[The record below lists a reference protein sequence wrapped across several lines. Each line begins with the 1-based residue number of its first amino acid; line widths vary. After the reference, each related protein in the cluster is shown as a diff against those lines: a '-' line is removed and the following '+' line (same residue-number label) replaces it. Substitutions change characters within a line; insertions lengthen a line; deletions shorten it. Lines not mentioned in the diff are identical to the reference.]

1 MIRFQRLSLV
11 AAILIALPLAVDAQ
25 DRLKTMPG
33 YDQFQRMSK
42 EIPGSVKMGSVFVT
56 WKDKGESF
64 EYQHDGKKY
73 RFDFATGKPALVEEP
88 KKEDDKAAPKS
99 NRDNDTAKTK
109 GRGQQGGQA
118 KGQQGG
124 QNKGTGRNRT
134 ADPAQVPGGV
144 ARGRQAGSAT
154 SPDRKSK
161 AIFRDRNI
169 WLTDAKGENEV
180 AVTTDGSEKGRIK
193 YGSASW
199 VYGEELFQRSAMWW
213 SPDSKKL
220 AYYRFDETQVADYY
234 LALNQTSLQD
244 KLDVEPYPKA
254 GAPNPVV
261 DLFVYDVAEKKSV
274 KVDVR
279 DGKCFDNNVVGH
291 YVYHISWSADGKEL
305 LFNRTNRRQ
314 NDMEFVAA
322 DPDTGKCRVIVREQW
337 PDSWTENAPP
347 IRWLKDNKRF
357 LWISERSGWKNLYL
371 YDISGKLLSTVTSH
385 PFEVDSIV
393 RVDEDANVVWYMGRD
408 GDNPM
413 KLQLHRVS
421 LDGQNDVRLTDP
433 KFLHR
438 CDLSPDGKHFIDVI
452 QTHDSPPETRVCS
465 SADGKIIGE
474 LATSDTGKFDELGLK
489 RVELITYKAADGV
502 TDLYGMLHFP
512 SNFDPA
518 KKYPLLVSV
527 YAGPQTN
534 GARETFTLPS
544 TITEYGFLFA
554 TLDSRSAAG
563 RGKKFLDAI
572 YLKLGVTEIDDQA
585 EGVKYLGERPYVDK
599 NRVGIFGGSYGGYAS
614 ILCLLRHPDVFQA
627 ACASSPVTDYRLYDS
642 IYTERYM
649 WLPQK
654 EENEAGYDAGSA
666 MKYVKNLKGRL
677 MIFFGTA
684 DNNVHPSNSLQL
696 IKELQGAG
704 KSFDLQIGPDKGHSG
719 ISQPRMMEFFI
730 ENLVMKP

>member
-1 MIRFQRLSLV
+1 VNRFQRLPLI

-33 YDQFQRMSK
+33 YEQFQRMSK
-42 EIPGSVKMGSVFVT
+42 EIPGSVKMGTVSVT
-56 WKDKGESF
+56 WKDNGQSF
-64 EYQHDGKKY
+64 EYKQDGKPFL
-73 RFDFATGKPALVEEP
+73 FDLKTGKSTPVEEP
-88 KKEDDKAAPKS
+88 KPVADKAAPKS
-99 NRDNDTAKTK
+99 APDTDKAPPK

-118 KGQQGG
+118 KGQRGE
-124 QNKGTGRNRT
+124 GRNRT
-134 ADPAQVPGGV
+134 ADPTQVPGAV
-144 ARGRQAGSAT
+144 VRGRQAGSAT
-154 SPDRKSK
+154 SPDGKSK
-161 AIFRDRNI
+161 AVFRDRNL
-169 WLTDAKGENEV
+169 WLIEAQGEIESP
-180 AVTTDGSEKGRIK
+180 VTTDGSEKGRIK
-193 YGSASW
+193 YGTASW

-220 AYYRFDETQVADYY
+220 AYYRFDESQVADYY

-261 DLFVYDVAEKKSV
+261 DLFVYDVAEKKQV
-274 KVDVR
+274 KIDVR
-279 DGKCFDNNVVGH
+279 DGHPFDNNVVGH
-291 YVYHISWSADGKEL
+291 YVYHVSWSADGKEL

-314 NDMEFVAA
+314 NVMEFVAA
-322 DPDTGKCRVIVREQW
+322 DPETGKCRVIVREEW

-357 LWISERSGWKNLYL
+357 LWISERNGWRNIYL
-371 YDISGKLLSTVTSH
+371 YDLSGKTPNTITEHS
-385 PFEVDSIV
+385 FEVANIV
-393 RVDEDANVVWYMGRD
+393 RVDEDADVVWYMGRD

-413 KLQLHRVS
+413 KLQLHRVG
-421 LDGQNDVRLTDP
+421 LDGQNDTRLTDP
-433 KFLHR
+433 KFNHQ
-438 CDLSPDGKHFIDVI
+438 CDLAPDGKHFIDTI

-465 SADGKIIGE
+465 AADGKIIGE
-474 LATSDTGKFDELGLK
+474 LAKSDMSKFESLGLK

-512 SNFDPA
+512 SNFDPT

-534 GARETFTLPS
+534 GARETFTMPG
-544 TITEYGFLFA
+544 TITEYGFLYA

-585 EGVKYLGERPYVDK
+585 AGVKYLGERAYVDK

-649 WLPQK
+649 WLPQENK
-654 EENEAGYDAGSA
+654 EGYDAGSA
-666 MKYVKNLKGRL
+666 MKYVDKLKGRL

-696 IKELQGAG
+696 IKRLQGAG
-704 KSFDLQIGPDKGHSG
+704 KSFDLQIGPDLGHSG

-730 ENLVMKP
+730 ENLVMK